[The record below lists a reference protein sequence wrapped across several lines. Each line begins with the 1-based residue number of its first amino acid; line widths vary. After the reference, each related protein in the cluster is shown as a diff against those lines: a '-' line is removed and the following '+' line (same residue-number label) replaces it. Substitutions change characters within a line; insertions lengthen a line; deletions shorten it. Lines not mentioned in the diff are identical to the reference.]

1 MAFIAAPRTILAAA
15 CAAYVLGVVSTVSAD
30 QIAQR
35 GKALSSQEIQQ
46 QLQVLGF
53 NSGPIGGTLSER
65 AEAAVRAFQIR
76 AGVAV
81 TGLLDKATMAELV
94 DSAEAKMLH
103 SMPPA
108 LLPVTTAEESFGT
121 KIILRPAKDRQDVMV
136 LVIPRYGGYLH
147 RLQYLGLTKDGHAHV
162 ESSVWTQ
169 DALHEFDEPLTL
181 AGFAF
186 APDAGKT
193 LQFRVDRAKGYVFMA
208 GQGQVTPPDSP
219 TLVLGPEQQGMS
231 IGHPLLT
238 RGPRKKK

>member
-1 MAFIAAPRTILAAA
+1 MAFRASPRTVLAIV
-15 CAAYVLGVVSTVSAD
+15 CAAVVLGIVSTGSAD

-35 GKALSSQEIQQ
+35 GKALNPQDIQK
-46 QLQVLGF
+46 QLQALGF
-53 NSGPIGGTLSER
+53 NSGPIGGTLSEQ
-65 AEAAVRAFQIR
+65 AEAAVRAFQLK
-76 AGVAV
+76 AGVSV

-103 SMPPA
+103 SKPPA

-121 KIILRPAKDRQDVMV
+121 KIILRPAKDRKDVMV
-136 LVIPRYGGYLH
+136 LVIPKYGGYLH
-147 RLQYLGLTKDGHAHV
+147 RLQYLGLTKDGRAHV

-169 DALHEFDEPLTL
+169 DALHEFDGPLNL

-193 LQFRVDRAKGYVFMA
+193 LLFRVDRAKGYVFMA

-219 TLVLGPEQQGMS
+219 TMILGPEQQGMS
-231 IGHPLLT
+231 IGHPPINPA
-238 RGPRKKK
+238 PRK

>member
-1 MAFIAAPRTILAAA
+1 MAFRALPRFVLTAA
-15 CAAYVLGVVSTVSAD
+15 CAAYMLSIVSTGSAD

-35 GKALSSQEIQQ
+35 GKMLSPQEIQQ

-53 NSGPIGGTLSER
+53 NSGPIGSTLSEQ
-65 AEAAVRAFQIR
+65 AEAAVRAFQLK
-76 AGVAV
+76 AGVSV

-103 SMPPA
+103 SKPPA

-121 KIILRPAKDRQDVMV
+121 KVILRPVKDRSDVMV
-136 LVIPRYGGYLH
+136 LVIPRYGGYQH
-147 RLQYLGLTKDGHAHV
+147 QLQYLGLTKDGRAHV

-169 DALHEFDEPLTL
+169 GALHEFDEPLTL

-193 LQFRVDRAKGYVFMA
+193 LLFRVDRRKGYVFMA

-219 TLVLGPEQQGMS
+219 TMILGPEQEGMS
-231 IGHPLLT
+231 IGHPPLNA
-238 RGPRKKK
+238 GPRKKK